1 MANYTSNGY
10 YLLTVTMGSGK
21 EFSFPIRGYKAK
33 SWMEFET
40 SLGLQHSLAEL
51 EEHEYNKLHWTSSD
65 ITVESP
71 ALPKVSKNTK
81 TTKKVTEPVAVVP
94 VEVPK
99 KRKTKPK
106 GTLEDFL

>member
-33 SWMEFET
+33 SWLEFET
-40 SLGLQHSLAEL
+40 SLGLKHSLAEL

-71 ALPKVSKNTK
+71 ALPKASKNTK
-81 TTKKVTEPVAVVP
+81 TTKKVAVVPEQP

>member
-1 MANYTSNGY
+1 MATNYTSNGY

-71 ALPKVSKNTK
+71 ALPKVSKNTRK
-81 TTKKVTEPVAVVP
+81 SKKDPEPIPEPPA
-94 VEVPK
+94 EV
-99 KRKTKPK
+99 KRNAKQNQKEP
-106 GTLEDFL
+106 